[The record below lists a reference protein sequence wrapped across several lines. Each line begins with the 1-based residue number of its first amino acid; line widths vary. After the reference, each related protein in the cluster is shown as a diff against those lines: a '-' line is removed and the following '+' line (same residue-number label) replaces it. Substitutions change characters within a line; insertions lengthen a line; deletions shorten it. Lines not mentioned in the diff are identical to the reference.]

1 MIKVKIQFHVYI
13 SHSRCRSSAG
23 KIFPFSQGRWRWS
36 RAFAARLLE
45 EARVPA
51 GGRRGRW
58 RERRAEKQLHRSRGE
73 VSGIHVQDRTIWS
86 PHCHFTSPTAALTQ
100 YGARNPP
107 SSTMNDHS
115 LASHSPQM
123 YASASKGLLTNK
135 TLQQV
140 LFYQMLHKWLRASN
154 LRSGLT
160 HV

>member
-13 SHSRCRSSAG
+13 SHSRCWSSAG
-23 KIFPFSQGRWRWS
+23 KNIPVFSGKVKVKQGFCSQTAW
-36 RAFAARLLE
+36 
-45 EARVPA
+45 
-51 GGRRGRW
+51 GGQGSG
-58 RERRAEKQLHRSRGE
+58 RRAEGECWERRVEEQLHRGRGE

-100 YGARNPP
+100 YRARNPP

-140 LFYQMLHKWLRASN
+140 LFYQMFHKWLRASN